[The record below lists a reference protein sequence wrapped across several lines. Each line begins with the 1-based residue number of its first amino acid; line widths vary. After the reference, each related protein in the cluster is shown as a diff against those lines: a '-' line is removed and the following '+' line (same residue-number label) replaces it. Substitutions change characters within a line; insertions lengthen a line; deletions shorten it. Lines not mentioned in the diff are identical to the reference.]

1 MALAPI
7 QPSAA
12 QTEDITASISQ
23 WEQQMKILTE
33 NNETLQS
40 TLAEKERRWEQE
52 RSELLQRA
60 EKSERKLQ
68 IQHRALTERCEV
80 LMAALEIK
88 YAEDKERNGDKGSCS
103 DSATCERV
111 NINVGGK
118 VFATTID
125 TLQRNDFRYERWP
138 LHADGERPVVAAAVS
153 TIIPIVTSLLL
164 GQGATSLIAIR
175 STSPS

>member
-1 MALAPI
+1 MAI

-23 WEQQMKILTE
+23 REQLWEQQMKILTE

-60 EKSERKLQ
+60 EESERKLQ

-88 YAEDKERNGDKGSCS
+88 YAEDKERNRDKGSGS
-103 DSATCERV
+103 DSAACERV

-118 VFATTID
+118 VFATSID

-138 LHADGERPVVAAAVS
+138 LHADGERPVAAAS
-153 TIIPIVTSLLL
+153 TIMPIVTSLLL